1 MASKPIREG
10 FQTVVPFLSVQGAAS
25 LVEFLSAALGAK
37 QTFESKRG
45 THFEVKIGDSMVMIG
60 DVGDQTPATG
70 QLFMYV
76 EDADASYKRA
86 IQAGAT
92 SIMEPSLRPWGEGE
106 EMLLA
111 AGCERSIWQSLVFR
125 WAAIGARPAQRL
137 KNSLQVSRG

>member
-10 FQTVVPFLSVQGAAS
+10 FQSVVPFLSVQGAAS

-37 QTFESKRG
+37 QTFESKSG

-111 AGCERSIWQSLVFR
+111 AGVKDPSGNLWFFAGPQ
-125 WAAIGARPAQRL
+125 
-137 KNSLQVSRG
+137 

>member
-10 FQTVVPFLSVQGAAS
+10 FQSVVPFLSVQTAAS
-25 LVEFLSAALGAK
+25 LVEFLCAGLGAK
-37 QTFESKRG
+37 QTFESKSG

-86 IQAGAT
+86 IQVGAT

-106 EMLLA
+106 ELLLA
-111 AGCERSIWQSLVFR
+111 AGVKIHRAISGSSLGRSRCPGPPKKSLD
-125 WAAIGARPAQRL
+125 A
-137 KNSLQVSRG
+137 

>member
-1 MASKPIREG
+1 
-10 FQTVVPFLSVQGAAS
+10 
-25 LVEFLSAALGAK
+25 
-37 QTFESKRG
+37 
-45 THFEVKIGDSMVMIG
+45 MVMIG

-106 EMLLA
+106 ALLLA
-111 AGCERSIWQSLVFR
+111 ASVKDPSGNLWFL
-125 WAAIGARPAQRL
+125 AGP
-137 KNSLQVSRG
+137 K